1 MPRVT
6 VIPASI
12 NPFSHKPSHVVQKR
26 RVAGYARVSTDSD
39 EQFTSYEAQ
48 VDYYTEYIQ
57 SRSDWEFVAVY
68 TDEGIS
74 GCSTKQRAGFREM
87 IADALNGKIDLI
99 VTKSVSRFA
108 RNTVDSLVTIRQL
121 KEKGVEVY
129 FEKENIFT
137 FDSKGELLLTIMSSL
152 AQEESRSISENVT
165 WGQRKRFADGKV
177 NLPYKH
183 FLGYDRGEDGE
194 PVINEAE
201 AEVVRLI
208 YRLFL
213 EGKTQAMICKQL
225 QEMQIPTPS
234 GKTAWSKTT
243 VTSILQNEKY
253 KGDALLQKCFTV
265 DFLSKRTKANTG
277 EVPQYYVENSHPA
290 IIVPE
295 EWEQV
300 QAEFA
305 RRKAMGGA
313 YSGKDALS
321 ARLVCE
327 DCGGFFGSKVW
338 HSTDKYRKVIWQC
351 NNKWKKNVH
360 CQTPT
365 LDSGTVRR
373 MFLEAYGQFMEK
385 RGQVLE
391 NCALIRQS
399 LTDLRDLDTAIA
411 AQVEEAE
418 SVAEQVR
425 TAVKKNASS
434 DESEE
439 AFRGSYEELCKRHE
453 KATQELNRLREERES
468 RVRQAKAITQ
478 FMREVRKNPA
488 ILDVWDDTIWTV
500 MVKHAIVHRD
510 GDLTFVFADGTEI
523 RIASMAEGNR

>member
-1 MPRVT
+1 MKKVT
-6 VIPASI
+6 KLPSE
-12 NPFSHKPSHVVQKR
+12 PEFTHKLC
-26 RVAGYARVSTDSD
+26 VAAYARVSTGKDAMLHSL
-39 EQFTSYEAQ
+39 TAQ
-48 VDYYTEYIQ
+48 IDYYKTKIRTNPEWIFAGVYVDEAKTGTKETREGLERLI
-57 SRSDWEFVAVY
+57 SDCR
-68 TDEGIS
+68 D
-74 GCSTKQRAGFREM
+74 
-87 IADALNGKIDLI
+87 GKIDMVL
-99 VTKSVSRFA
+99 TKSISRFA
-108 RNTVDSLVTIRQL
+108 RNTVTLLQIVRMC
-121 KEKGVEVY
+121 KEWGVDVF
-129 FEKENIFT
+129 FEKENIFS
-137 FDSKGELLLTIMSSL
+137 FDGKGELLLTIMSSL

-194 PVINEAE
+194 PVVNEAE

-213 EGKTQAMICKQL
+213 EGKTPVMICKQL
-225 QEMQIPTPS
+225 EEMQIPTPS
-234 GKTAWSKTT
+234 GKPVWSKTT

-265 DFLSKRTKANTG
+265 DFLSKKKKANEG

-305 RRKAMGGA
+305 RRKAMGGT
-313 YSGKDALS
+313 YSGKDVLS

-338 HSTDKYRKVIWQC
+338 HSTDKYRKTIWQC
-351 NNKWKKNVH
+351 NNKWKKNVR

-373 MFLEAYGQFMEK
+373 MFLEAYGQFMEM
-385 RGQVLE
+385 REQILE
-391 NCALIRQS
+391 DCTLIRQS
-399 LTDLRDLDTAIA
+399 LTDLHDWDAAIA

-418 SVAEQVR
+418 IVAGLVR

-434 DESEE
+434 DGSEE

-468 RVRQAKAITQ
+468 RVRQAKAMEQ

-488 ILDVWDDTIWTV
+488 MLDTWDDTIWTV

-510 GDLTFVFADGTEI
+510 GDLTFVFAYGTEI
-523 RIASMAEGNR
+523 RIAKEKEGNR

>member
-12 NPFSHKPSHVVQKR
+12 HPLTHMPAHTVQKR

-74 GCSTKQRAGFREM
+74 GCSTKHRAGFREM
-87 IADALNGKIDLI
+87 VADALNGKIDLI

-108 RNTVDSLVTIRQL
+108 RNTVDSLVTIRRL

-129 FEKENIFT
+129 FEKENIFS
-137 FDSKGELLLTIMSSL
+137 FDGKGELLLTIMSSL

-194 PVINEAE
+194 PVIHEAE
-201 AEVVRLI
+201 AETVRLI

-213 EGKTQAMICKQL
+213 AGKTPVMICKQL

-234 GKTAWSKTT
+234 EKTVWSKTT

-265 DFLSKRTKANTG
+265 DFLSKRTKANAG

-338 HSTDKYRKVIWQC
+338 H
-351 NNKWKKNVH
+351 
-360 CQTPT
+360 
-365 LDSGTVRR
+365 
-373 MFLEAYGQFMEK
+373 
-385 RGQVLE
+385 
-391 NCALIRQS
+391 
-399 LTDLRDLDTAIA
+399 
-411 AQVEEAE
+411 
-418 SVAEQVR
+418 
-425 TAVKKNASS
+425 
-434 DESEE
+434 
-439 AFRGSYEELCKRHE
+439 
-453 KATQELNRLREERES
+453 
-468 RVRQAKAITQ
+468 
-478 FMREVRKNPA
+478 
-488 ILDVWDDTIWTV
+488 
-500 MVKHAIVHRD
+500 
-510 GDLTFVFADGTEI
+510 
-523 RIASMAEGNR
+523 